1 MLLRVTLSAQS
12 KGCLEG
18 GDEETHGHGRLKQ
31 EDTCLGSVSAAH
43 CTVWVWR
50 EAPGLLPL
58 HREGVAG
65 LQTWVLPVSAHGE
78 GSLLGLLFQQ
88 FGESTP
94 FGSQQDNEKPR
105 GGGKGLLL
113 WHSACNSGCM
123 GGLGTS
129 LFSLSVL
136 LGLCPSVPLSVET
149 APPWASTIQVSCS
162 RST

>member
-18 GDEETHGHGRLKQ
+18 GGEETHGHGRLKQ

-105 GGGKGLLL
+105 GGARGCCCGTVPAIVDAWVGL
-113 WHSACNSGCM
+113 APPC
-123 GGLGTS
+123 S
-129 LFSLSVL
+129 LY
-136 LGLCPSVPLSVET
+136 LCCWVCVPLS
-149 APPWASTIQVSCS
+149 PSLWRLHLPG
-162 RST
+162 RLPFK